1 MPEPASPTAEERLF
15 SNLNSKQLELL
26 SFYLAA
32 KAASGLTVEQLASEF
47 DEQRADAEYRPSSFH
62 LVNQLSELADCM
74 EKNGGDELARK
85 LYGLIGE
92 VPSLLP

>member
-15 SNLNSKQLELL
+15 RNLNGKQLELL

-32 KAASGLTVEQLASEF
+32 KSESGLTVEQLATEF
-47 DEQRADAEYRPSSFH
+47 DEKRTDAEYRPSGFH

-74 EKNGGDELARK
+74 KKYGGDELAEK
-85 LYGLIGE
+85 LYDLIGE